1 MRSIIPARG
10 ALASAA
16 GTTPDE
22 DRMSELATPRLA
34 LRQWRDADL
43 APFAALNADPEV
55 MRYMPRCL
63 ERSESDALAGR
74 YRERIAER
82 GWDLWALE
90 RRDDGT
96 FVGALGLTVATFP
109 APFAPCLE
117 IAWRLAKGQWGQG
130 LATEAAAA
138 VLRFGFQ
145 TLALEEVLAF
155 TVPANRRS
163 RAVMQRL
170 GMRHDLAADFEH
182 PRLAHG
188 HPLRP
193 HVLYRLRR
201 ADWESAPR

>member
-1 MRSIIPARG
+1 
-10 ALASAA
+10 
-16 GTTPDE
+16 
-22 DRMSELATPRLA
+22 MSELATPRLA

>member
-1 MRSIIPARG
+1 
-10 ALASAA
+10 
-16 GTTPDE
+16 
-22 DRMSELATPRLA
+22 MSELATPRLA

-90 RRDDGT
+90 RRDDGS

-109 APFAPCLE
+109 APFTPCLE

>member
-1 MRSIIPARG
+1 
-10 ALASAA
+10 
-16 GTTPDE
+16 
-22 DRMSELATPRLA
+22 MSELATPRLA

-43 APFAALNADPEV
+43 APIAALNADPEV

-74 YRERIAER
+74 YRARIAER